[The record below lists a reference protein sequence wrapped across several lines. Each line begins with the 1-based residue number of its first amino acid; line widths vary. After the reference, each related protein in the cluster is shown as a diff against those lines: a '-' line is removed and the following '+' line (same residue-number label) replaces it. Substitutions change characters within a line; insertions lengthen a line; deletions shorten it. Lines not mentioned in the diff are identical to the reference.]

1 MVYASFSMH
10 IPEFTL
16 LRDAIVS
23 VISIV
28 IVILTLL
35 NRALLKMTKTLN
47 LFRGIG
53 NSWPFKKSYL

>member
-1 MVYASFSMH
+1 MH